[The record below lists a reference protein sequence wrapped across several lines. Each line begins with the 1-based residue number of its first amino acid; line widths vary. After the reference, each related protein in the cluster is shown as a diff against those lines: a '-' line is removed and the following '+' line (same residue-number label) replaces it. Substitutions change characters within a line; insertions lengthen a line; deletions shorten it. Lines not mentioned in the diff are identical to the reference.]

1 MLGDGVSYEP
11 LEALVSM
18 EKGLMDLRHIIKHSK
33 EYLKDS
39 GCLLVE
45 HAPEQS
51 EEVIA
56 LFKDYS
62 YTSIRLFKDLNGDD
76 RVSFG
81 RIES

>member
-1 MLGDGVSYEP
+1 
-11 LEALVSM
+11 
-18 EKGLMDLRHIIKHSK
+18 
-33 EYLKDS
+33 
-39 GCLLVE
+39 LLVE
-45 HAPEQS
+45 HSPEQS

-81 RIES
+81 TI

>member
-1 MLGDGVSYEP
+1 
-11 LEALVSM
+11 
-18 EKGLMDLRHIIKHSK
+18 MDLRHIIKHSK
-33 EYLKDS
+33 EYLDS
-39 GCLLVE
+39 GRLLVE

-81 RIES
+81 TIK